1 MTYYRKVLCIDFLL
15 ITLIIILVLKFSTII
30 PLGTVSSSQ
39 PDIEEFDSHTLPA
52 AVTFIYPNHLEETG
66 FAVNLSDPR
75 CVHDFE
81 LRLEGLPY
89 NSTDYPHDVTFDIIN
104 GGDIPDWQLSGEL
117 NGSVSIAG
125 GVHSKYVSALNEVK
139 ERSAVA
145 RFRFTSSTSGI
156 LNITKIAINYN
167 KSPTSR
173 SIPPQYLMSGG
184 FASYPGLKLDNYFF
198 DPDGDVLNFSF
209 SDMDHVLPSM
219 DKDENIVTFS
229 TLMKGWSGT
238 ESLTIT
244 ARDPSGEYVTSSFT
258 VTINS
263 TVEAPVIESYS
274 PPLQEIYILE
284 GGIGYFSIESKGDGI
299 SYGWFLDGVET
310 GDRNHFTYEPGY
322 MEEGT
327 KLLMVNISNGKGYVV
342 HGWSIVVQNVPR
354 EPVAN
359 IEKPTKIVGGT
370 ANGIRGGI
378 NLSAEGSM
386 DPDGVIVSYFWTSS
400 IDGEISTSRFDN
412 VELTPG
418 NHTIILRVTD
428 NEGDIGTDQMEIT
441 IEGTSKNDKK
451 GENADRTI
459 MIVSLILIVLVAA
472 MIVLI
477 VVKIKERSTYDVT
490 GEEISVKLEKKKVR
504 NFSSSKEVV
513 ERIIGESHSAEPIR
527 EITVNKKVKCEVCNL
542 DFLSHENAYICS
554 CAAIF
559 HPDCTV
565 EVCPNC
571 EEHTSS
577 SLESVTVKK
586 LGKKDGDMGKRPG
599 RLVEKGGWISVESC
613 SGEVN
618 GNVSRKLES
627 KNETSG
633 HAFEW
638 DRIAS
643 LPQSN
648 ICIHCNKMLRKGNS
662 AHKCPKCRKFLH
674 ISCAEG
680 LKECSNCMNGK
691 TK

>member
-184 FASYPGLKLDNYFF
+184 FASYPGLKLDDHFF
-198 DPDGDVLNFSF
+198 DPDGDILNFSF
-209 SDMDHVLPSM
+209 SDTDHVLPSM
-219 DKDENIVTFS
+219 DTDTNIVTFS
-229 TLMKGWSGT
+229 ASIQDWSGT
-238 ESLTIT
+238 ESMTIT
-244 ARDPSGEYVTSSFT
+244 ARDPSGEYVTCKFA

-263 TVEAPVIESYS
+263 TGEAPVIESYS
-274 PPLQEIYILE
+274 PPLREIHILE
-284 GGIGYFSIESKGDGI
+284 GGIEYFSIESRGDEI
-299 SYGWFLDGVET
+299 SYRWFLNWVET
-310 GDRNHFTYEPGY
+310 GDGENFTYEPGY
-322 MEEGT
+322 LEEGT
-327 KLLMVNISNGKGYVV
+327 KLLIVNISNGNGHVV
-342 HGWSIVVQNVPR
+342 RGWSIVVENVPR
-354 EPVAN
+354 EPNAN
-359 IEKPTKIVGGT
+359 IEKPTRIVGG
-370 ANGIRGGI
+370 ASYGNRGGI
-378 NLSAEGSM
+378 DLSAEGSV
-386 DPDGVIVSYFWTSS
+386 DPDGVIISYLWTSS

-428 NEGDIGTDQMEIT
+428 NEGDIGTDQVEIT
-441 IEGTSKNDKK
+441 VEGTSGSDKK
-451 GENADRTI
+451 RENTDWTI
-459 MIVSLILIVLVAA
+459 MIVSLILLILVAA
-472 MIVLI
+472 MITLI
-477 VVKIKERSTYDVT
+477 VVKIKERATWDVT
-490 GEEISVKLEKKKVR
+490 GEERPVKIEKVKRGNFPGSKKV
-504 NFSSSKEVV
+504 E
-513 ERIIGESHSAEPIR
+513 ERKIREKDAEEPIR
-527 EITVNKKVKCEVCNL
+527 EITVNEKVKCEACNL
-542 DFLSHENAYICS
+542 DFLAHDDAYICG
-554 CAAIF
+554 CASIF
-559 HPDCTV
+559 HPDCAV
-565 EVCPNC
+565 EVCLNC
-571 EEHTSS
+571 GAHTSS
-577 SLESVTVKK
+577 SLESVKVKK
-586 LGKKDGDMGKRPG
+586 LGKKDGDTGKRPERRG
-599 RLVEKGGWISVESC
+599 GKGGWISVES
-613 SGEVN
+613 GATKVN
-618 GNVSRKLES
+618 GTDLNTEDSQDGKSRHS
-627 KNETSG
+627 
-633 HAFEW
+633 FEW

-643 LPQSN
+643 LRQSN
-648 ICIHCNKMLRKGNS
+648 ICIHCKKMLKKGNC
-662 AHKCPKCRKFLH
+662 ANKCPKCRKFLH
-674 ISCAEG
+674 ISCADG
-680 LKECSNCMNGK
+680 LKDCPNCINGK